1 MHSPLI
7 RTRLFAAISLAGF
20 CALAQAQ
27 QTNDTQILEQIDRL
41 LMATGSDKARILSA
55 TVYLA
60 DIGSFAEMN
69 AAWDAWVDKGNP
81 PARATVEARLAGPE
95 YLVEIVVTA
104 VRGKS

>member
-1 MHSPLI
+1 ML
-7 RTRLFAAISLAGF
+7 TTVARLPASMRYS
-20 CALAQAQ
+20 CA
-27 QTNDTQILEQIDRL
+27 R
-41 LMATGSDKARILSA
+41 G
-55 TVYLA
+55 
-60 DIGSFAEMN
+60 